1 MLGSRYFDLIHSV
14 IRYSSVGRKRRALIP
29 YEDFILTRHSKAMA
43 ILMLSIAVAAGGLV
57 LTRHVIAVAGEADAE
72 RLNRSILDYIAQKN
86 PQAPIRAFQR
96 FPEALVAEAQKSNLD
111 HCLVL
116 AQAEVESEFHQDA
129 VGAAGEI
136 GLFQILPST
145 AAIMEPV
152 VGPFK
157 RPVGVKAVRDAKS
170 DAKSARDLGDLADPV
185 VSTKFAMAY
194 LRDIMTRRSN
204 VRDALTEY
212 NGGPAGR
219 HPHYYRMVMGTYV
232 EILERSELRCRF
244 RETPKPSPVL
254 TTLLTR
260 A

>member
-1 MLGSRYFDLIHSV
+1 MLS
-14 IRYSSVGRKRRALIP
+14 
-29 YEDFILTRHSKAMA
+29 RHSKALA
-43 ILMLSIAVAAGGLV
+43 VLSLSIAITVGGLV
-57 LTRHVIAVAGEADAE
+57 LTRHVIAVAGEADAG

-111 HCLVL
+111 HCLLL
-116 AQAEVESEFHQDA
+116 AQAEVESEFRHDA
-129 VGAAGEI
+129 VGAAGEV
-136 GLFQILPST
+136 GLFQMLPST
-145 AAIMEPV
+145 AAIMEPI

-157 RPVGVKAVRDAKS
+157 RPTVKSVRE
-170 DAKSARDLGDLADPV
+170 AKSARELGDLADPV

-204 VRDALTEY
+204 VKDALTEY

-219 HPHYYRMVMGTYV
+219 HPQYYRMVMGTYV
-232 EILERSELRCRF
+232 EILERPELRCRF
-244 RETPKPSPVL
+244 RETPKPSPMV
-254 TTLLTR
+254 TTLLIR